1 MKRRFE
7 GYSNKGGED
16 KEGGGEGE
24 GIYRDPWS
32 CPNAKSKDQEK
43 IMGSSP

>member
-7 GYSNKGGED
+7 GYSNKGGDE
-16 KEGGGEGE
+16 EGDEEGE
-24 GIYRDPWS
+24 GIYRDPSS